1 MVSDE
6 HLKMRETEK
15 TYVGCVTLTLVRA
28 FSWWAGQR
36 DLKIYSLVV
45 FQEVAQW
52 LAGLKYKAGHEN
64 LLFSLRMF
72 SFFFFRVG
80 RGLG

>member
-1 MVSDE
+1 
-6 HLKMRETEK
+6 MRETEK
-15 TYVGCVTLTLVRA
+15 NVRWLRDINSRA

>member
-1 MVSDE
+1 
-6 HLKMRETEK
+6 MRETEK
-15 TYVGCVTLTLVRA
+15 NVRWLRDINPRA
-28 FSWWAGQR
+28 FSCWAGQR